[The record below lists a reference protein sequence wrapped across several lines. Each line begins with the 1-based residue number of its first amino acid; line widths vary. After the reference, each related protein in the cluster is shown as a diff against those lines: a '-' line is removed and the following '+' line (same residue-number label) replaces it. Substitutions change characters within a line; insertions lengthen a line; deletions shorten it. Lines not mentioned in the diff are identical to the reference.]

1 MGKEVLVPVGGQC
14 RRCSSIIHPP
24 DSLFSIV
31 NLGSVSTSLKIL
43 ALQSP
48 VQIGSGVLL
57 L

>member
-1 MGKEVLVPVGGQC
+1 MGKEVLVPFGGQC

-31 NLGSVSTSLKIL
+31 SLGSFSTLKMLVI
-43 ALQSP
+43 QNP
-48 VQIGSGVLL
+48 IQIGSRVLL

>member
-31 NLGSVSTSLKIL
+31 SLGSGTSLKIL